1 MLPVLMVLATIAYY
15 NPNNPDSALAVLFLG
30 LFIIDIAA
38 VIYYSMLCYRYSIYK
53 GVKFSFCA
61 LTFIVMD
68 ALATL
73 VFLLLL
79 GFTTGW
85 YLGMFLWM
93 LPFVLVSLLL
103 ISAGMFVVHLLRKR
117 KSR

>member
-1 MLPVLMVLATIAYY
+1 MILATIAFY
-15 NPNNPDSALAVLFLG
+15 NPNNPDSALAVLFLD

-38 VIYYSMLCYRYSIYK
+38 VAYYSILCYHYSIRR
-53 GVKFSFCA
+53 GMQFGFCVLLCICMDALTA
-61 LTFIVMD
+61 LTFIMI
-68 ALATL
+68 
-73 VFLLLL
+73 L

-85 YLGMFLWM
+85 SWAMLLWM

-103 ISAGMFVVHLLRKR
+103 TSAGMFVVYLLRKR